1 MFLEHQISLLEWIL
15 KDDVTLE
22 TEIMDSWI
30 FCFTIKLIACI
41 LKYIKIEIVILNCNI
56 ILQHSYMQFYC
67 IFFIK

>member
-22 TEIMDSWI
+22 TEVMDSWI

-41 LKYIKIEIVILNCNI
+41 LKYIKIEIIYFNKSIYNQTKAWKNDL
-56 ILQHSYMQFYC
+56 
-67 IFFIK
+67 